1 MGQRIAQLY
10 EVLQHGGIGGVTR
23 IFSSKP
29 ETKLCDPQA
38 VCVPL
43 DGFEVGISSVDHSV
57 PSRSGDQ
64 LRLVPVGTARSTDH
78 FDGREVEQVTN
89 EALELGH
96 DPKDKGFIELHGPS
110 LGRPASSTTGSDI
123 ANESMGSLQFVDVGP
138 SGRLPL

>member
-10 EVLQHGGIGGVTR
+10 KILQHGGIGGVTR

-43 DGFEVGISSVDHSV
+43 DGFEVGISSVDQAITG
-57 PSRSGDQ
+57 RSGDQ
-64 LRLVPVGTARSTDH
+64 LRLVPVVTTRSTDH
-78 FDGREVEQVTN
+78 LDGREVEQVTN

-96 DPKDKGFIELHGPS
+96 DPKNEGFIELHSPG
-110 LGRPASSTTGSDI
+110 LGRPARSTPGSDVS
-123 ANESMGSLQFVDVGP
+123 NESVGSL
-138 SGRLPL
+138 